1 MNNICE
7 SSSTDYS
14 LSEGQK
20 TILDI
25 FRITAALFVLFGH
38 GFSFFQ
44 CTIFKDQSYFPYIQN
59 IGVVLLFLI
68 SGFLTTYSLEK
79 NNNNHNYTFSK
90 FFSHKASRI
99 YREYIPGLVIIS
111 IVDFISINI
120 NGDRYMYY
128 NAYNIRQFF
137 SNLFMLQ
144 NMGPY
149 GILGHYCIPFGSARP
164 LWTLSIEWWI
174 HMLFGSMFLVL
185 KNKERITIINSIIIG
200 ISILMCAEYIIT
212 GRGAG
217 LGFVFAIGVLSFYLY
232 KLIDQRLA
240 WRCLFLSII
249 LYIAYGLLYK
259 EAYTVYSFLI
269 LGLLFCSTLKVA
281 DVFGNK
287 RSTFLAFISK
297 STFMLYLVHYS
308 IFDLLVNSDIIVN
321 NNEKFLIGI
330 ICSSIISLFV
340 CWVFRE
346 NRFYSFHKIQM
357 KNSRK

>member
-1 MNNICE
+1 MNNIYE
-7 SSSTDYS
+7 SSSMDYS
-14 LSEGQK
+14 LRMGQK

-44 CTIFKDQSYFPYIQN
+44 CTLFKDQSYFPCFQN
-59 IGVVLLFLI
+59 IGVVLFFLI

-79 NNNNHNYTFSK
+79 NNNNHNYTFSE
-90 FFSHKASRI
+90 FFSHKTSRI
-99 YREYIPGLVIIS
+99 YREYFPGLVIIS
-111 IVDFISINI
+111 IVDFISIYI

-128 NAYNIRQFF
+128 NAFNIRQFF

-149 GILGHYCIPFGSARP
+149 GILGHYFIPFGSARP

-174 HMLFGSMFLVL
+174 YMLFGSVFLVL
-185 KNKERITIINSIIIG
+185 KNKERITILNSIIIG
-200 ISILMCAEYIIT
+200 ISIIMSAEYFIT

-232 KLIDQRLA
+232 RLIDQRLA
-240 WRCLFLSII
+240 WICLILSNL
-249 LYIAYGLLYK
+249 LYIAYGLKYK

-269 LGLLFCSTLKVA
+269 LGLLFCSALKVA
-281 DVFGNK
+281 DVIENK

-308 IFDLLVNSDIIVN
+308 IFDLLVNSDIAVN
-321 NNEKFLIGI
+321 NSVKFLIGI
-330 ICSSIISLFV
+330 ICSIIISLFG
-340 CWVFRE
+340 CWGFGE
-346 NRFYSFHKIQM
+346 NRFYSIIKMLIKHL
-357 KNSRK
+357 RK